1 MAKRITHT
9 CPNCKHEHIDYLT
22 ALPTWWCESPR
33 RKGRGEVGYSPME
46 RCRYFEPSDEAV
58 RRDG

>member
-1 MAKRITHT
+1 MTKRIPH
-9 CPNCKHEHIDYLT
+9 NCTNCRYEFIDYLT
-22 ALPTWWCESPR
+22 IMPTWWCESPR
-33 RKGRGEVGYSPME
+33 RKGRREVGYSPME